1 MGELPG
7 QTVGRGDGWQELC
20 VVLAD
25 LLPASPV
32 RLLLLGDTGQ
42 AGMHALR
49 AAGHIVSTSTYCDRE
64 GALVQIPCITRQAIR
79 QVHLSLSDAYYVADV
94 VVAFDF
100 GPDIHPLALFD
111 QLAVCVAPGGM
122 VVLLGKRPH
131 DVPRMQRW
139 QEYVAC
145 IAERCGFEVLQ
156 QADNFRYDE
165 EVLGMFRKTASSP
178 RWQLRHVRSED
189 FPGIAALF
197 QEVFGHAMS
206 WELWQWKYAN
216 GRGNA
221 VSASHHGTVIA
232 HYGGIYRDVL
242 LCGQPEWVFQICDVM
257 VHPKERGVM
266 TRKGPFFLTAATSAE
281 IYGPLG
287 FGFPNAR
294 AMAVAEKMGLYS
306 EVGQMAEV
314 RWQPN
319 SSRTRLRTQ
328 VRVLAINEE
337 SKSLV
342 DALWKEMAND
352 LRHGVVG
359 VRDWSYIQY
368 RYLQHPQNRYDVF
381 LVRSRLS
388 RRPIGVMILHRLEA
402 ACELMDIIAPL
413 RNLPRLLDQAR
424 RLTAHWKLPYLYCW
438 ISRNHLE
445 RFTDCAGAEAPL
457 NVSIPTSCWTG
468 ESRAQVFKDRWWLM
482 SGDTDFR

>member
-1 MGELPG
+1 MPGKNDGRVCCILHNFLP
-7 QTVGRGDGWQELC
+7 V
-20 VVLAD
+20 A
-25 LLPASPV
+25 PAC
-32 RLLLLGDTGQ
+32 LLLLGETPPAID
-42 AGMHALR
+42 LPSLV
-49 AAGHIVSTSTYCDRE
+49 AAGYLLTTGGYC
-64 GALVQIPCITRQAIR
+64 VQGESAQYPTATRCELQ
-79 QVHLSLSDAYYVADV
+79 QVRFVLPRSDFVADGV
-94 VVAFDF
+94 LVFDF
-100 GPDIHPLALFD
+100 CVHVHPLALFD
-111 QLAVCVAPGGM
+111 QLAAYVVPGGM
-122 VVLLGKRPH
+122 VVLLGKHPH
-131 DVPRMQRW
+131 DVPRMQHW
-139 QEYVAC
+139 LEYVAR
-145 IAERCGFEVLQ
+145 IAERCGFEAQQ
-156 QADNFRYDE
+156 QADNFQFDE
-165 EVLGMFRKTASSP
+165 EVLGVFRKAASPP
-178 RWQLRHVRSED
+178 RWQLRHVRQED

-221 VSASHHGTVIA
+221 VSASRHGAVIA
-232 HYGGIYRDVL
+232 HYGGMYRDVL

-294 AMAVAEKMGLYS
+294 AMAVAEKMGLYN
-306 EVGQMAEV
+306 EVGQMVEV

-319 SSRTRLRTQ
+319 SPRTRLRTQ
-328 VRVLAINEE
+328 VRALAINEE
-337 SKSLV
+337 SKSIV
-342 DALWKEMAND
+342 DALWKEMAHD
-352 LRHGVVG
+352 LRHDVVG
-359 VRDWSYIQY
+359 VRDWSYLLH
-368 RYLQHPQNRYDVF
+368 RYFQHPQSRYDVL

-445 RFTDCAGAEAPL
+445 RFTDCAGAEVPL